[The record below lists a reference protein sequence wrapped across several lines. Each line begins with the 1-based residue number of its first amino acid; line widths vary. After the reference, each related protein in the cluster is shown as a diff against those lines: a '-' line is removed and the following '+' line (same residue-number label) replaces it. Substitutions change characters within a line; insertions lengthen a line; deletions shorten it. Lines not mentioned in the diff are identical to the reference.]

1 MGIVNIIA
9 KIVTLKPVEVVISKL
24 LGKVF
29 KQGDGGTKV
38 SIGLSVTTAIIALI
52 SVAQAVDPGLGAILA
67 DNKVVLLGFVGLVQ
81 TIFMYY
87 RKEEVL

>member
-1 MGIVNIIA
+1 MGIVNIIT

-38 SIGLSVTTAIIALI
+38 ALGLSVTTIVALIIA
-52 SVAQAVDPGLGAILA
+52 AANFFDAGLGEILA
-67 DNKVVLLGFVGLVQ
+67 GNEVALLGFLGMVQ
-81 TIFMYY
+81 SVYMYY